1 MNQRGF
7 THMLVVLGFVLI
19 ASLVA
24 GAYYLGKS
32 SNKSVPASLEQV
44 SSNPASPTISTI
56 STPPDKSNWTVYRV
70 KALNL
75 EFRLPPNLAT
85 KYGKLIESESNGK
98 RGSELKV
105 SFANDSKSLIMT
117 AQSPEYTPG
126 PPAPVAMSEQ
136 EARDLA
142 IGGPSISVPS
152 VFQGFKYEN
161 ELYYGIQSFGL
172 VRELP
177 KEQVTQYHTNGR
189 DILKI
194 KALYGDYG
202 MVTHR
207 IFPETPPKIW
217 GIISGTGNQVYPGL
231 TVQGILDNELTEP
244 VFEQILSTFGLT
256 Q

>member
-1 MNQRGF
+1 MNQKGF
-7 THMLVVLGFVLI
+7 TSVLVIGLVIVVG
-19 ASLVA
+19 LVA

-32 SNKSVPASLEQV
+32 SNKSVPTSSEQV
-44 SSNPASPTISTI
+44 ASNPASPTISTI
-56 STPPDKSNWTVYRV
+56 STPSDITSWTLYKI

-75 EFRLPPNLAT
+75 EFRLPPNLAA
-85 KYGKLIESESNGK
+85 KYGKLVEAEANGK
-98 RGSELKV
+98 RGSELKL
-105 SFANDSKSLIMT
+105 SFSNDSKSLIMT
-117 AQSPEYTPG
+117 AQSPEFTPI

-161 ELYYGIQSFGL
+161 ELYYGIQSFGQ

-189 DILKI
+189 DILKV

-217 GIISGTGNQVYPGL
+217 GIIGGTGNQVYPGL

>member
-1 MNQRGF
+1 MNQKGF
-7 THMLVVLGFVLI
+7 TSVLVIGLVIMVG
-19 ASLVA
+19 LVA
-24 GAYYLGKS
+24 GAYYLGKTSTTKPLS
-32 SNKSVPASLEQV
+32 SQTEQAT
-44 SSNPASPTISTI
+44 SNSTTPTISTI
-56 STPPDKSNWTVYRV
+56 STPPDITNWVPYKI

-75 EFRLPPNLAT
+75 EFRLPPALAT
-85 KYGKLIESESNGK
+85 KYGKLVESEANGK

-117 AQSPEYTPG
+117 AQSPEFAPI
-126 PPAPVAMSEQ
+126 PPAPVKLSEE

-142 IGGPSISVPS
+142 IGGPGISIPS

-161 ELYYGIQSFGL
+161 ELYYGIQSFGQ

-189 DILKI
+189 DILKV

-217 GIISGTGNQVYPGL
+217 GILTGTGNQVYPGL
-231 TVQGILDNELTEP
+231 TVQGILDNDLTES

>member
-1 MNQRGF
+1 MNQKGF
-7 THMLVVLGFVLI
+7 TSVLLVG
-19 ASLVA
+19 LVIVVGLVT
-24 GAYYLGKS
+24 GAYYLGRT
-32 SNKSVPASLEQV
+32 SNKPASV
-44 SSNPASPTISTI
+44 STQQTVSDTSSPNISTI
-56 STPPDKSNWTVYRV
+56 STPSDVTSWTLYKI
-70 KALNL
+70 KALNM
-75 EFRLPPNLAT
+75 EFRLPPNLST
-85 KYGKLIESESNGK
+85 KYGKLVENEANGK
-98 RGSELKV
+98 RGSELKI
-105 SFANDSKSLIMT
+105 SFTNDPKSLIMT
-117 AQSPEYTPG
+117 AQSPEFTPI
-126 PPAPVAMSEQ
+126 PPAPVKLSE
-136 EARDLA
+136 EEVRDLA
-142 IGGPSISVPS
+142 IGGPGISIPS

-161 ELYYGIQSFGL
+161 ELYYGIQSFGQ

-189 DILKI
+189 DILKV

-231 TVQGILDNELTEP
+231 TVQGILDNDLTEP